1 MSSVHTPSQKALPV
15 ANTQAAPAAAN
26 KQTTAAKPRS
36 KGGVPRANLETAES
50 YAKAV
55 WDTAKRGEAFPIV
68 VARAIT
74 GKDDAKAEGG
84 AWREKP
90 AAMRVFNLLA
100 KLSNGNLKLSP
111 IGLALQDGSNPEGQR
126 LARRQAVLGVA
137 AYLRI
142 LTDHKGNPL
151 PAEKTV
157 ADIFEFTY
165 EVPPASAKEAA
176 AVFAESVKYAGLLD
190 AHGNIAI
197 DTSEVP
203 DELEPEASTTTRA
216 PRAPKAPKPEQQ
228 APAQPG
234 DAPAAEVPATPNTP
248 PAPTTI
254 TPPPPANPAPNA
266 PVGVNVTIDMSKW
279 EAKDVLSVL
288 NVLGYGDK
296 PSGE

>member
-1 MSSVHTPSQKALPV
+1 MSSAHTPSQKALPMTD
-15 ANTQAAPAAAN
+15 AEAAPAAAD
-26 KQTTAAKPRS
+26 KQTTGSKPRS
-36 KGGVPRANLETAES
+36 KGGVPRATLETAES

-55 WDTAKRGEAFPIV
+55 WDTAKRSEALPVV

-142 LTDHKGNPL
+142 LTDHNGNPL

-176 AVFAESVKYAGLLD
+176 TVFAESVKYAGLLD
-190 AHGNIAI
+190 ADGNITI
-197 DTSEVP
+197 DPSEAP
-203 DELEPEASTTTRA
+203 DELEPEVSTSPRA

-228 APAQPG
+228 APVQTG
-234 DAPAAEVPATPNTP
+234 GAPAAEVPATPNTP
-248 PAPTTI
+248 PAPTTL
-254 TPPPPANPAPNA
+254 TPPPANPAPNA
-266 PVGVNVTIDMSKW
+266 SVGVNVTIDMSKW

-296 PSGE
+296 PSGD